1 MEHQKKMNLLNETS
15 DSRFV
20 TKKWSI
26 VSVQTNTNYDAGNEI
41 FYNTEVLKSN
51 LCDNIDAYILARG
64 DITNAGDNGVEIAF
78 KNCSKFIKCIAKND
92 GTTTDDAEDLN
103 LVMPM
108 YNMLENSSNYLYET
122 VYGFIKKVEANNFN
136 TDIGSNVAF
145 KVFICKTKL
154 VEKTETQRT
163 PDNND
168 GVLKKQQLLYH

>member
-1 MEHQKKMNLLNETS
+1 MEHQKKLNSLNEAS

-26 VSVQTNTNYDAGNEI
+26 VNVQTNTNYDAGNEI

-78 KNCSKFIKCIAKND
+78 KNCSKFNKCIAKND
-92 GTTTDDAEDLN
+92 GTTIDDAEDLN

-108 YNMLENSSNYLYET
+108 YNMLENSSNYSDTRQFMVL
-122 VYGFIKKVEANNFN
+122 
-136 TDIGSNVAF
+136 
-145 KVFICKTKL
+145 
-154 VEKTETQRT
+154 
-163 PDNND
+163 
-168 GVLKKQQLLYH
+168 LKKLKQTILILILEVTLLLRFLFVKRN

>member
-1 MEHQKKMNLLNETS
+1 MNLLNETS

-108 YNMLENSSNYLYET
+108 YNMLENSSNYSDTRQFMVL
-122 VYGFIKKVEANNFN
+122 
-136 TDIGSNVAF
+136 
-145 KVFICKTKL
+145 
-154 VEKTETQRT
+154 
-163 PDNND
+163 
-168 GVLKKQQLLYH
+168 LKKLKQIILILILEVMLLLRFLFVKRN

>member
-41 FYNTEVLKSN
+41 FCNTEVLKSN

-108 YNMLENSSNYLYET
+108 YNMLENSSNYSDTRQFMVL
-122 VYGFIKKVEANNFN
+122 
-136 TDIGSNVAF
+136 
-145 KVFICKTKL
+145 
-154 VEKTETQRT
+154 
-163 PDNND
+163 
-168 GVLKKQQLLYH
+168 LKKLKQIILILILEVMLLLRFLFVKRN

>member
-1 MEHQKKMNLLNETS
+1 MNLLNETS

-92 GTTTDDAEDLN
+92 GTTIDDAEDLN

-108 YNMLENSSNYLYET
+108 YNMLENSSNYSDTRQFMVL
-122 VYGFIKKVEANNFN
+122 
-136 TDIGSNVAF
+136 
-145 KVFICKTKL
+145 
-154 VEKTETQRT
+154 
-163 PDNND
+163 
-168 GVLKKQQLLYH
+168 LKKLKQTILILILEVTLLLRFLFVKRN